1 MVDIKTA
8 IVIIV
13 SVAVLDGIWISL
25 NLPMYNRMYSS
36 VQGSPMRVNMVGAA
50 LSYIFI
56 FIAIAFIV
64 VPRLKESKETIW
76 DCIREGGLVGL
87 CIYAIYNFT
96 NLATLSKY
104 SLNVAIRDTLWGA
117 TLFTLVALILT
128 KI

>member
-56 FIAIAFIV
+56 FVAIAFIV
-64 VPRLKESKETIW
+64 APRIKESKGTLW
-76 DCIREGGLVGL
+76 DCIKEGGLVGL

-96 NLATLSKY
+96 NLATLTNY
-104 SLNVAIRDTLWGA
+104 SLNVAILDTLWGA

>member
-56 FIAIAFIV
+56 FVAIAFIV
-64 VPRLKESKETIW
+64 APRLKVTKGTIW
-76 DCIREGGLVGL
+76 DCIREGGLIGL

-104 SLNVAIRDTLWGA
+104 SLTVAILDTLWGA
-117 TLFTLVALILT
+117 TLFTLVAFVLT

>member
-64 VPRLKESKETIW
+64 VPRLKESKGTIW

-104 SLNVAIRDTLWGA
+104 SLNVAILDTLWGA
-117 TLFTLVALILT
+117 TLFTLVAFVLT